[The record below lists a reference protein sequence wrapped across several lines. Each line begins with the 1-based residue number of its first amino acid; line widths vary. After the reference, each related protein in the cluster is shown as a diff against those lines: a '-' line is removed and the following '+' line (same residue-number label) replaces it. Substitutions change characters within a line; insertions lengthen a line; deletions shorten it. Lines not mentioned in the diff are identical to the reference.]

1 MDTFLP
7 QGPIVGP
14 LIYFVLFNA
23 SSLLMI
29 WALGRMEKRGV
40 EGTALGTLVMPYCS
54 GLSNLIF
61 AGQMGADG
69 SSNGTLVLENCL
81 VNNATNLTLLIGLP
95 ALIWGMQILPVS
107 KTKGKQTKAKQLAQE
122 VHHLNRLSL
131 LLTLTAGLFF
141 TGAFWAVAGD
151 GVLTRRESFMLIGI
165 FLFWQV
171 FQVFDVM
178 KYNVVKKQKQGLA
191 ILFDFLIV
199 VAGGYIMFGSIDWL
213 VNWIVGM
220 GDEFMGRGGL
230 GWLSGWLMVLPNAFL
245 AFYYTFKRRSDI
257 AYSSQVGDGHIC
269 IPLCLGV
276 YGLFVE
282 KSRLDLPSFDLCLAV
297 ICGSLVIHIVFV
309 LAIGRLPRWMGL
321 LFVASYGF
329 FVYNGLI
336 GM

>member
-1 MDTFLP
+1 MDAFLP
-7 QGPIVGP
+7 QGPVSGP
-14 LIYFVLFNA
+14 LIYFLLFNA

-61 AGQMGADG
+61 AGQMGAEG

-95 ALIWGMQILPVS
+95 ALIWGMQILP
-107 KTKGKQTKAKQLAQE
+107 KAKAKGKGKAKQLVQE

-178 KYNVVKKQKQGLA
+178 KYNVVKKQRQGFS
-191 ILFDFLIV
+191 ILLDFLIV
-199 VAGGYIMFGSIDWL
+199 IAGGYIMFESIDWM
-213 VNWIVGM
+213 VGWIVGM
-220 GDEFMGRGGL
+220 GDNFMGRGGL

-245 AFYYTFKRRSDI
+245 AFYYTFKKRSDI

-282 KSRLDLPSFDLCLAV
+282 KSHLDLPSFDMCLAV
-297 ICGSLVIHIVFV
+297 ICGSLVIHIAFV
-309 LAIGRLPRWMGL
+309 LTLGRLPRWMGL
-321 LFVASYGF
+321 LLVASYGVF
-329 FVYNGLI
+329 IYNGLI
-336 GM
+336 GF

>member
-1 MDTFLP
+1 MDAFLP
-7 QGPIVGP
+7 QGPVSGP
-14 LIYFVLFNA
+14 LIYFLLFNA

-61 AGQMGADG
+61 AGQMGAEG

-95 ALIWGMQILPVS
+95 ALIWGMQILP
-107 KTKGKQTKAKQLAQE
+107 KAKAKGKGKAKQLVQE

-178 KYNVVKKQKQGLA
+178 KYNVVKKQRQGFS
-191 ILFDFLIV
+191 ILLDFLIV
-199 VAGGYIMFGSIDWL
+199 IAGGYIMFESIDWM
-213 VNWIVGM
+213 VGWIVGM
-220 GDEFMGRGGL
+220 GDSFMGRGGL

-245 AFYYTFKRRSDI
+245 AFYYTFKKRSDI

-282 KSRLDLPSFDLCLAV
+282 KSHLDLPSFDMCLAV
-297 ICGSLVIHIVFV
+297 ICGSLVIHIAFV
-309 LAIGRLPRWMGL
+309 LTLGRLPRWMGL
-321 LFVASYGF
+321 LLVASYGVF
-329 FVYNGLI
+329 IYNGLI
-336 GM
+336 GF